1 MSSSQNGDGIRKRCC
16 SSRARQ
22 NFTSTADNL
31 DLFILGGLSDRVG
44 LGPCLLKIPIVLRGR
59 LALVSLCSPGEV
71 SALFVHDYWS
81 RQ

>member
-1 MSSSQNGDGIRKRCC
+1 MGVS
-16 SSRARQ
+16 
-22 NFTSTADNL
+22 
-31 DLFILGGLSDRVG
+31 LGPRPACPAEAPIAGSIPPSVLVSIQVERLSDKVG

-59 LALVSLCSPGEV
+59 LALVSLFSPGEV